1 MMKPLATAAILAFLS
16 SLPASAE
23 TAISVKDSARKAIM
37 SNPEVEARWHAFL
50 AASEEQDVVRSGYR
64 PRVDLT
70 AGIGRERL
78 DPPGGATLH
87 YTRSGAT
94 LSLTQM
100 LYDGL
105 ANKRE
110 VEKMGYARL
119 VRYYEVLDISEN
131 TALES
136 VRAHADV
143 LRFRELMA
151 QARENYVQHK
161 LLFDQVKQR
170 ADSGVGRRVDHEL
183 AGGRLALAESNLL
196 TEAANLHDVS
206 VRYQRLVGELP
217 PEALSPVSFD
227 TTVLPANIA
236 EAIKLAYSGNPA
248 FNAATE
254 NIRAAQADLHGRDA
268 PFRPR
273 LDFRAREDLGRNI
286 DGVAGSRANQVV
298 ELLLNFN
305 LYNGGADAA
314 AKRQYAERLN
324 LAKDLRDKSCRD
336 IRQTLAIA
344 NNDITRLN
352 EQLDYLGRHQN
363 AIAKARIAYRQ
374 QFEIGQR
381 TLLDLL
387 DIQNEYFQARR
398 AQISAAHE
406 LGIAQARTLAGMG
419 RLLVTLQI
427 SRDGMPMAEEAAA
440 NRAGSD
446 PADVCPA
453 EAPGMARFDKQAIL
467 DEALQSGTAAPFV
480 SDRPVAAVPPPHTST
495 ADTPSLAKSSQ
506 LSDDWFA
513 RPTPKHYVLQML
525 RAKSAPDI
533 DAFVRK
539 HDLNG
544 CHTYTK
550 QHNAQTAHVL
560 TCGLYPSG
568 ESAEKAAA
576 RMPKKLRSFDLVPIS
591 IEDILK
597 SAQS

>member
-1 MMKPLATAAILAFLS
+1 
-16 SLPASAE
+16 
-23 TAISVKDSARKAIM
+23 VARG
-37 SNPEVEARWHAFL
+37 
-50 AASEEQDVVRSGYR
+50 GYR
-64 PRVDLT
+64 PRIDLT

-78 DPPGGATLH
+78 DPPAGATLH

-105 ANKRE
+105 ANRSE

-119 VRYYEVLDISEN
+119 VRYYEVLDISES

-206 VRYQRLVGELP
+206 ARYQRLVGELP
-217 PEALSPVSFD
+217 AEALGPVLLD
-227 TTVLPANIA
+227 IAAAPENIA

-254 NIRAAQADLHGRDA
+254 NIRAAQAELNGRDA
-268 PFRPR
+268 RFRPR

-305 LYNGGADAA
+305 LYNGGSDAA
-314 AKRQYAERLN
+314 AKRQFAQRLN
-324 LAKDLRDKSCRD
+324 LAKDLRDKTCRD
-336 IRQTLAIA
+336 IRQTLVIA
-344 NNDITRLN
+344 HNDITRLN
-352 EQLDYLGRHQN
+352 EQLDYLGQHQN

-398 AQISAAHE
+398 AHISAAHE

-427 SRDGMPMAEEAAA
+427 SRDGMPMAEEAASD
-440 NRAGSD
+440 RAGRD
-446 PADVCPA
+446 PAEVCPA

-467 DEALQSGTAAPFV
+467 DEALKSGAAVPFV
-480 SDRPVAAVPPPHTST
+480 SDRPAQPTATQPSPQSSATAALG
-495 ADTPSLAKSSQ
+495 LAKTYK
-506 LSDDWFA
+506 LSDDWFT
-513 RPTPKHYVLQML
+513 RQNPNHYVLQML
-525 RAKSAPDI
+525 RAKSAQDI
-533 DAFVRK
+533 DAFVSK

-550 QHNAQTAHVL
+550 QHNAQAAHVL

-568 ESAEKAAA
+568 EAAEKAAA
-576 RMPKKLRSFDLVPIS
+576 RMPKKLRSFDLIPIR